1 MTGLTMTGLAMT
13 GLAMTGLA
21 RRLAISAFVCLA
33 LTMPAT
39 AQDDWTEWAAADELG
54 WVEGEADAPVTVI
67 EYFSP
72 TCSHCREFAEDVLPI
87 IEEKYIATGKV
98 RFVMREWIRNS
109 VDKTILTQAR
119 CLPKEDGLAY
129 LKDIFAKQD
138 EIFVAAQV
146 ATLPGTLIIVGTP
159 YGITDR
165 EKFDACYQDMDIRFD
180 MLEVDKSSEHYEVR
194 ASPTFVINGTAH
206 AATSAMLT
214 PDGFTA
220 FLDAELAK
228 SKAAT
233 H

>member
-1 MTGLTMTGLAMT
+1 MTGLP
-13 GLAMTGLA
+13 
-21 RRLAISAFVCLA
+21 RRLAIAALACVAFAAPALA
-33 LTMPAT
+33 
-39 AQDDWTEWAAADELG
+39 QEDWKEWDAADELG

-72 TCSHCREFAEDVLPI
+72 TCSHCKEFADDVLPVV
-87 IEEKYIATGKV
+87 EENYIATGKV
-98 RFVMREWIRNS
+98 RFVTREWVRNS

-119 CLPKEDGLAY
+119 CLPKADGLAY

-146 ATLPGTLIIVGTP
+146 GTLPGTLMIVGTP

-180 MLEVDKSSEHYEVR
+180 MLEVDKSSEHYDVH
-194 ASPTFVINGTAH
+194 ASPTFIVDGTAY
-206 AATSAMLT
+206 AATPTMMT
-214 PDGFTA
+214 PEGFTA

-228 SKAAT
+228 AAPAT
-233 H
+233 N